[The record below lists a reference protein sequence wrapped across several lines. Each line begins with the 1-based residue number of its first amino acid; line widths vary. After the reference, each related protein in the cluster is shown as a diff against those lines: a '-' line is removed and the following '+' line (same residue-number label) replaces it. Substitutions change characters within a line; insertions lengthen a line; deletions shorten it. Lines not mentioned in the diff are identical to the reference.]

1 MADFDL
7 IGNLRGKVPDEMLNP
22 REVSKEEEDLIV
34 ALVVE
39 NIENEKE

>member
-7 IGNLRGKVPDEMLNP
+7 IGYLRGNVPDEMLKP
-22 REVSKEEEDLIV
+22 RKVSKEEEDLIV
-34 ALVVE
+34 AWVVE